1 MAFGVPL
8 ISNSFFVKISG
19 DALCFYT
26 ISIAVYYPVS
36 FPEIII
42 FQNQVGKKK
51 EMQNNITGHL

>member
-42 FQNQVGKKK
+42 FQNQVGEKKGNA
-51 EMQNNITGHL
+51 E